1 MDDSKF
7 IPAYASDHV
16 SLRCRP
22 REPAACNFEALV
34 PGLMP
39 ESIIYRLKT
48 VEIRQEQGSRPLALG
63 SAYLTK
69 EGFKPGPGTQS
80 GERIAFR
87 QVTKLLDHSLL
98 GSDVLFHPE
107 YSCGSAV
114 RKLDTSGYSYP
125 SVVTFCGNY
134 LSVQGKAFTCA
145 NCPIAGLVKQLAGFW
160 RVEFDDFVPR
170 QWRLRNKIKEFI
182 HRIRPT

>member
-48 VEIRQEQGSRPLALG
+48 VEIRQEQSATRPW
-63 SAYLTK
+63 
-69 EGFKPGPGTQS
+69 
-80 GERIAFR
+80 
-87 QVTKLLDHSLL
+87 
-98 GSDVLFHPE
+98 
-107 YSCGSAV
+107 
-114 RKLDTSGYSYP
+114 
-125 SVVTFCGNY
+125 VVWIGA
-134 LSVQGKAFTCA
+134 Q
-145 NCPIAGLVKQLAGFW
+145 
-160 RVEFDDFVPR
+160 PR
-170 QWRLRNKIKEFI
+170 GGDRR
-182 HRIRPT
+182 R